1 MTTEQRTR
9 LDQLIDAVIS
19 SELGMSRA
27 DRMHTYI
34 TNAENAKT
42 EAHAELDKF
51 VGGLITPDEPEMIET
66 KENN

>member
-27 DRMHTYI
+27 DRMHVYI
-34 TNAENAKT
+34 TNAEAAKT

-51 VGGLITPDEPEMIET
+51 VGGLTVPDEPESKET
-66 KENN
+66 KE